1 LRPLIALVLV
11 SSSAAVAEADAGV
24 APPAVAPAVVSP
36 AAPSVLDSVL
46 QAFRP
51 YATIKPTVIASS
63 AAVESFSQPN
73 ASAITAA
80 GNPVLA
86 TAPADPR
93 LTFQVA
99 QSRAGVWLNE
109 KGVVRG
115 QVELDFIDFTKASP
129 TVASLPRLRIAK
141 VEWAP
146 TDAFTLMVGQDWD
159 LHAPVNAHGSNMV
172 GARFQ
177 SGNLAFM
184 RQQIKAVGRLGDF
197 ELGGAIGMEGA
208 NVTSKDAAFEL
219 SGVPTFAL
227 RGAWLVGKG
236 KVGLS
241 GIVTSLR
248 LNLGAPTER
257 RAMAGG
263 VTAFA
268 DVTFGRTTVRGEL
281 SAGQNM
287 ANLGLLSLGQG
298 GPKDVGE
305 WGGFVSVRQG
315 ITDMHFV
322 YGTAGLMRVFN
333 RDAVR
338 PSYSYPTV
346 PADGTPP
353 AFSTAGLAGT
363 GPGIV
368 HNAGVT
374 LGYELRINKNLAF
387 LLEGFFLQTEHQLLA
402 TDVDRADPTRR
413 ALGGELAT
421 FVTF

>member
-1 LRPLIALVLV
+1 MRLAVALVLV
-11 SSSAAVAEADAGV
+11 FSTLALAQEDGGVSAVV
-24 APPAVAPAVVSP
+24 VPAAPAP
-36 AAPSVLDSVL
+36 TPSVLDTVL

-51 YATIKPTVIASS
+51 YATVKPTVIASS

-99 QSRAGVWLNE
+99 QSRAGLWLNE

-115 QVELDFIDFTKASP
+115 QLEIDFIDFSKASP

-146 TDAFTLMVGQDWD
+146 SDAFTLMVGQDWD

-184 RQQIKAVGRLGDF
+184 RQQIKAIGRVGQF
-197 ELGGAIGMEGA
+197 ELAGAIGMEGA
-208 NVTSKDAAFEL
+208 NVNAKDGAFEL
-219 SGVPTFAL
+219 SAVPTFAL
-227 RGAWLVGKG
+227 RAAWLIGKG

-241 GIVTSLR
+241 GLVTSLR

-257 RAMAGG
+257 RALAGG

-268 DVTFGRTTVRGEL
+268 DVTFGRTTLRGEL

-298 GPKDVGE
+298 GPSDVGE
-305 WGGFVSVRQG
+305 WGGFISVRQG

-322 YGTAGLMRVFN
+322 YGTAGLMRVLN

-338 PSYSYPTV
+338 ASYSYASL
-346 PADGTPP
+346 PADGSAP
-353 AFSTAGLAGT
+353 AFSSAALAGT
-363 GPGIV
+363 GPGLL

-374 LGYELRINKNLAF
+374 LGYELRLNKNLAF
-387 LLEGFFLQTEHQLLA
+387 LLEGFFLQSEHQLLA
-402 TDVDRADPTRR
+402 SDVGRVDSTRR
-413 ALGGELAT
+413 ALGGELST
-421 FVTF
+421 LVTF